1 MSEVVEREQLILSS
15 LLERGSITV
24 ADLSRD
30 LAVSEVTIRSDL
42 NSLEKRGL
50 LSRVH
55 GGAVP
60 SVHPH
65 ILERQ
70 NLMLEE
76 KQNIA
81 RAAAGLVQ
89 SGDTIMIEAGTTT
102 ALVCRYLGA
111 KRDVHVITNS
121 ALAFNAAKNNPAL
134 KITLCGGEFR
144 SSTESFVGPIAVETI
159 RRFNVRIAFVGTDGF
174 GARNGITTHLLE
186 GGELI
191 KLMKERA
198 GQTVLLADSAKYRR
212 AGPVTIM
219 PLSEVDGIITDSRIP
234 PEAALEMEEGIARV
248 EGGIVRVIEEKDAAV
263 TRFWFNR

>member
-1 MSEVVEREQLILSS
+1 MIEAAEREQVILSS

-24 ADLSRD
+24 AALSRD
-30 LAVSEVTIRSDL
+30 LAVSEVTIRTDL
-42 NSLEKRGL
+42 KGLENRGL
-50 LSRVH
+50 LSRIH

-70 NLMLEE
+70 NLRVEE

-81 RAAAGLVQ
+81 RAAAALVGN
-89 SGDTIMIEAGTTT
+89 GDTIMIEAGTTP
-102 ALVCRYLGA
+102 ALVCRYLGGR
-111 KRDVHVITNS
+111 RDIHVITNS

-144 SSTESFVGPIAVETI
+144 DSTESFVGPVAAETI
-159 RRFNVRIAFVGTDGF
+159 RRFNVKIAFVGTDGF
-174 GARNGITTHLLE
+174 SARNGLTTHLLE

-198 GQTVLLADSAKYRR
+198 RQTIVLTDSTKYGR

-219 PLSEVDGIITDSRIP
+219 PLSEADGIITDPQIP
-234 PEAALEMEEGIARV
+234 REAAAEMGEDPRLL
-248 EGGIVRVIEEKDAAV
+248 RVIEEKDAAV
-263 TRFWFNR
+263 TRFWFTRHSEEK

>member
-1 MSEVVEREQLILSS
+1 MTETSERERAIINS
-15 LLERGSITV
+15 LLEKGSVTV

-60 SVHPH
+60 ALHPH

-76 KQNIA
+76 KQSIA
-81 RAAAGLVQ
+81 RAAAGLVRN
-89 SGDTIMIEAGTTT
+89 GDTIMIEAGTTL

-111 KRDVHVITNS
+111 KRDIHVITNS
-121 ALAFNAAKNNPAL
+121 ALAFNGAKNNLAL

-159 RRFNVRIAFVGTDGF
+159 RRFNVKIAFIGTDGF
-174 GARNGITTHLLE
+174 SARNGITTHLLE
-186 GGELI
+186 GGEII
-191 KLMKERA
+191 KVMREQAR
-198 GQTVLLADSAKYRR
+198 QTILLTDSTKYGR

-219 PLSEVDGIITDSRIP
+219 PLSGADGIITDSRISG
-234 PEAALEMEEGIARV
+234 EAAAEMGEDPLIAGITEEN
-248 EGGIVRVIEEKDAAV
+248 EAAV
-263 TRFWFNR
+263 KRFWFTKG

>member
-1 MSEVVEREQLILSS
+1 MAEVSDREQVIINF

-70 NLMLEE
+70 NLRVEE
-76 KQNIA
+76 KHNIA
-81 RAAAGLVQ
+81 RAAADLVQ
-89 SGDTIMIEAGTTT
+89 NGDTIMIEAGTTP
-102 ALVCRYLGA
+102 ALVCRYLGG
-111 KRDVHVITNS
+111 KRDIHVITNS
-121 ALAFNAAKNNPAL
+121 VLAFTAGKNNPSL
-134 KITLCGGEFR
+134 RLTLSGGEFR
-144 SSTESFVGPIAVETI
+144 SSTESFVGPIAMEAMG
-159 RRFNVRIAFVGTDGF
+159 RFNVKFAFVGTDGF
-174 GARNGITTHLLE
+174 SARNGITTHFVE

-191 KLMKERA
+191 KVMKERA
-198 GQTVLLADSAKYRR
+198 RQTILLTDSTKYGR

-219 PLSEVDGIITDSRIP
+219 PLSAVDGIITDSQIPGTVAAEMKEDARI
-234 PEAALEMEEGIARV
+234 LHI
-248 EGGIVRVIEEKDAAV
+248 IEEREEETAAV
-263 TRFWFNR
+263 ARFWFTT